1 MSVTLRRQLNDDEKA
16 QILKMHGRRD
26 FATGLPIP
34 DGDDVQFD
42 HIHAFAEGG
51 ETDLNNIAPMSPET
65 NRAKGTLPLADYR
78 VKRRLDEFF
87 RRGDRLTLG
96 HLLAFLKE
104 NGDVKTFGQVI
115 EAVEGDGLIDLRSA
129 AGATKHR
136 LYVCPATGWKYFYAT
151 VPVDLIESD
160 DESDHGIGLQP
171 RYLIAEK
178 VFELYRHFQRHPVLQ
193 PSIGRIVGNRL
204 KLFDG
209 QHKIAGL
216 LWGGRREF
224 EVKVYVTCDIRLL
237 NQTNIS
243 AHDKFAQTRFYS
255 SIMVMKLGSQ
265 FGADFEAYKSDEN
278 EGVKS
283 EAGFLKWLV
292 RRDAGMTKKADRTEQ
307 FRSYLYNSV
316 IEHADNKTSPYIS
329 ASNKSTNEKPLTIDM
344 LSKSIFACF
353 MYREPVE
360 DNMTT
365 DVYKRQTEVD
375 NVVALM
381 NMLHALALHAWNPS
395 ATNGD
400 TMQRKLT
407 RMFRSKSIMAW
418 SELLVDAVSATLRLV
433 DSDDKARPF
442 YRDLSK
448 EQLDDVKRVVSRLVG
463 WKFWADAADD
473 IDRVLSDNKS
483 TVKQWFKDHGLTP
496 GYLMGAS
503 M

>member
-1 MSVTLRRQLNDDEKA
+1 MSITLRRQLNDDEKD

-34 DGDDVQFD
+34 EDEKVEFD

-51 ETDLNNIAPMSPET
+51 DTDLNNIAPMSGDT

-87 RRGDRLTLG
+87 KLGDRLTLG
-96 HLLAFLKE
+96 NLLGYLK
-104 NGDVKTFGQVI
+104 DSDDIKRYGQVI
-115 EAVEGDGLIDLRSA
+115 EAVETDGLIELRSTVGNA
-129 AGATKHR
+129 KHR
-136 LYVCPATGWKYFYAT
+136 LYTCPATGWKYFYAT

-160 DESDHGIGLQP
+160 DESDQGIGLQP
-171 RYLIAEK
+171 RYLIADK

-193 PSIGRIVGNRL
+193 PSIGRVVGNRL

-216 LWGGRREF
+216 LWAGRREF

-243 AHDKFAQTRFYS
+243 AHDKFAQTRFFS

-265 FGADFEAYKSDEN
+265 FGADFEEYKKDETD
-278 EGVKS
+278 GIKS
-283 EAGFLKWLV
+283 EAGFMKWLS
-292 RRDAGMTKKADRTEQ
+292 RKDGGLKKSDRTEQ

-316 IEHADNKTSPYIS
+316 IEHTDNKMAKYIS
-329 ASNKSTNEKPLTIDM
+329 AGNRGSDEKPITMDM

-360 DNMTT
+360 DNMATEA
-365 DVYKRQTEVD
+365 YKRQAEVE

-381 NMLHALALHAWNPS
+381 NMLHDLALNAWNAGAAAS
-395 ATNGD
+395 D
-400 TMQRKLT
+400 TTQRKLR
-407 RMFRSKSIMAW
+407 RMFSSKSIMAW
-418 SELLVDAVSATLRLV
+418 AELLVDAVAAKLELV
-433 DSDDKARPF
+433 DSDEKARPF

-448 EQLDDVKRVVSRLVG
+448 QQLEQVKAVASRLVG
-463 WKFWADAADD
+463 WKFWSDASDE
-473 IDRVLSDNKS
+473 IDRVLKDNKS
-483 TVKQWFKDHGLTP
+483 EVKKWFKDHGLTT
-496 GYLMGAS
+496 GYLLGATS
-503 M
+503 